1 MVLAGREVTIL
12 GAGIGGL
19 TAAVA
24 LAQRGAKVTVLERS
38 ATISEVGA
46 GLQISPNGVRV
57 FDALGMG
64 EALREASIRSQG
76 VVLRDYADGRE
87 VLRMD
92 LPAEPGFYL
101 MHRADLI
108 GVLSR
113 AVREANVTVRL
124 SHETEAVDI
133 NDDGTPAVRLA
144 DGRILTQDLV
154 VGADGLHSPT
164 RKAVE
169 RSGQPFFTGQ
179 VAWRMVIA
187 ERTEIPP
194 EAAVYMGPGRH
205 LVTYPLRDG
214 KARNIVAVEERESWT
229 AEGWHHTDDSARVRR
244 AFSAFCPEVRGWL
257 ESAREVNVWGLFRHP
272 VAEQWYRGRV
282 ALLGDAA
289 HPTLPFLAQGANMAV
304 EDAWVL
310 AATLA
315 SEPDVGLALARYQAL
330 RRPRVARAVEA
341 ANANARAYHL
351 PTGLARTFAYTG
363 LRMMSRMAPTMPL
376 KRFDWLYS
384 EDVTAI

>member
-1 MVLAGREVTIL
+1 M
-12 GAGIGGL
+12 
-19 TAAVA
+19 
-24 LAQRGAKVTVLERS
+24 
-38 ATISEVGA
+38 
-46 GLQISPNGVRV
+46 
-57 FDALGMG
+57 
-64 EALREASIRSQG
+64 
-76 VVLRDYADGRE
+76 
-87 VLRMD
+87 
-92 LPAEPGFYL
+92 
-101 MHRADLI
+101 
-108 GVLSR
+108 
-113 AVREANVTVRL
+113 
-124 SHETEAVDI
+124 
-133 NDDGTPAVRLA
+133 
-144 DGRILTQDLV
+144 
-154 VGADGLHSPT
+154 
-164 RKAVE
+164 
-169 RSGQPFFTGQ
+169 GQ
-179 VAWRMVIA
+179 VLG
-187 ERTEIPP
+187 T
-194 EAAVYMGPGRH
+194 
-205 LVTYPLRDG
+205 
-214 KARNIVAVEERESWT
+214 
-229 AEGWHHTDDSARVRR
+229 
-244 AFSAFCPEVRGWL
+244 FSAFCPEVRGWL